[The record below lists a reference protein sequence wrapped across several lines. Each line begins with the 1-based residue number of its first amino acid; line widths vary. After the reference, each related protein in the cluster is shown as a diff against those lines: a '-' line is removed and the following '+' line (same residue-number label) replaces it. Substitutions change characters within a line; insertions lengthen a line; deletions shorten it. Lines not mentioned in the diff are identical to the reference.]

1 MTLRFIPVLTVLSTL
16 SAVSGQAALF
26 SFQSGN
32 SLVSGTSLT
41 GTVTYEGW
49 DQLTTSRLNNNP
61 VIAGDNTTR
70 PYGWHNLTTAW
81 NTTLPSN
88 LGSGMSLL
96 GKSGGYGYI
105 AGSSLH
111 QGAQTNSVLPGG
123 SFSIST
129 SAITGLQTLIFQIQ
143 ATDREESLFHAAP
156 VLRFGATNLP
166 PAFSGLYQTTE
177 NFAPGFGGQDLDS
190 YAFQW
195 DLSAQAI
202 AAGTPMSIQ
211 WTGLVNSGIYELQL
225 YQANTFAQV
234 VPEPGAAGL
243 LALTGLSL
251 LTRRR
256 RQN

>member
-1 MTLRFIPVLTVLSTL
+1 MTLRFLPLLAALGSL
-16 SAVSGQAALF
+16 SAASGQAALF

-32 SLVSGTSLT
+32 SLVSGNALT

-49 DQLTTSRLNNNP
+49 DQLTTARLNNNP
-61 VIAGDNTTR
+61 VTAGDNTTR
-70 PYGWHNLTTAW
+70 PYGWHNLTTPW
-81 NTTLPSN
+81 NATLPSN
-88 LGSGMSLL
+88 LGSGLSLL

-123 SFSIST
+123 TFSLST
-129 SAITGLQTLIFQIQ
+129 SAITGLQTLLFQIQ
-143 ATDREESLFHAAP
+143 ATDREENLFQAAP
-156 VLRFGATNLP
+156 VLTFGATTLTP
-166 PAFSGLYQTTE
+166 TYTALYQTVE
-177 NFAPGFGGQDLDS
+177 NFAPGFGGQDLDT

-195 DLSAQAI
+195 DLTGQAI
-202 AAGTPMSIQ
+202 APGTAMSVN

-225 YQANTFAQV
+225 NQGNTFAQV

-243 LALTGLSL
+243 ALTGLSL

-256 RQN
+256 RK